1 MKDYYEEMEEILNP
15 MKKINDEMYE
25 VLNPMKNIMDSINP
39 IPMPMLDLGIKPIEL
54 PKIGHLYSSPFEWQ
68 KQMEYALN
76 PLKKLQ
82 EEMEY
87 SLNPLKKMQDEM
99 DLVLN
104 PFKNLQSSL
113 MPMKKVLGTLNLF
126 NSQTSIFQIN
136 EELQKILKGLDVS
149 SFNID
154 ESVEKE
160 LEEQINSLETK
171 DKEILNE
178 IFEAIKDKF
187 HEIEFI
193 SKAFHKKQ
201 YVRILTYFLIWI
213 LPVVVSNI
221 YQEYKQ
227 NILSNSYYKINR
239 DKVRVRSEP
248 STDDPKTIIVK
259 LNKNVFV
266 EKIGSYKNWI
276 KIEFENDNGEEIEG
290 WVKNDMVTKIEN
302 D

>member
-1 MKDYYEEMEEILNP
+1 MKDYYKEMEEILNP
-15 MKKINDEMYE
+15 MKKINDEMYR
-25 VLNPMKNIMDSINP
+25 VLNPMKNIMDSIKP
-39 IPMPMLDLGIKPIEL
+39 ISMPMVDLGIKPIEL
-54 PKIGHLYSSPFEWQ
+54 PNFGHLYSSPFEWQ
-68 KQMEYALN
+68 KQMEYDLN

-113 MPMKKVLGTLNLF
+113 VPMKKVLGTLNLF
-126 NSQTSIFQIN
+126 NSQTSTFQIN
-136 EELQKILKGLDVS
+136 EEIQKILKGLDVS

-160 LEEQINSLETK
+160 LEEQINSLETE
-171 DKEILNE
+171 DKKTLNE
-178 IFEAIKDKF
+178 IFEALKNMF
-187 HEIEFI
+187 PEIEFI
-193 SKAFHKKQ
+193 SQAFQKKQ
-201 YVRILTYFLIWI
+201 YVRILTYFFIFI
-213 LPVVVSNI
+213 LPFIQN
-221 YQEYKQ
+221 YYKEYKQ

-248 STDDPKTIIVK
+248 SKDDPKTIIVK

-290 WVKNDMVTKIEN
+290 WVRNDMVTKIEN